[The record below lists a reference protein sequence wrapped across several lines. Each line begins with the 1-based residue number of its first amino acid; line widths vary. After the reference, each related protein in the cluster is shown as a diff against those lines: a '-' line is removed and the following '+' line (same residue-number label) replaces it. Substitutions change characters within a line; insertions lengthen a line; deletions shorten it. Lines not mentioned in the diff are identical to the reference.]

1 MHDIFCDIP
10 GNTFT
15 RLFPVSALASSMFA
29 SGRARVDYEYV
40 GLLADRKDASRKG
53 ETMLKV
59 FKPITDLTGQISGIL
74 QGARGFMEKAGGQG
88 LRGVVREA
96 FDFNA
101 DGFMEEAD
109 RRTGRL
115 VLHLTIAGD
124 QDGVETILRF
134 RNYAMKTIEEL
145 QRLNQITSNFESEDP
160 EELGQL
166 VNRIESFLE
175 SRETDSAG
183 SDREEA
189 LRQEIARLKLMTRHL
204 DSFLDDQERLLGGED
219 VPRGRYPVA
228 LTHEVPPAGTSKSG
242 KKYPVAGLPAK
253 KKPTLVVEEKPDLR

>member
-1 MHDIFCDIP
+1 
-10 GNTFT
+10 
-15 RLFPVSALASSMFA
+15 MFA

-40 GLLADRKDASRKG
+40 GLLADGKDASRKG
-53 ETMLKV
+53 ETMLKI

-88 LRGVVREA
+88 FRGVVREA

-160 EELGQL
+160 EELEQL
-166 VNRIESFLE
+166 VRRIEGFLE
-175 SRETDSAG
+175 SRETEAVV

-189 LRQEIARLKLMTRHL
+189 LRQEIARLKQMTRNL
-204 DSFLDDQERLLGGED
+204 DSFLEGQEALLGGED
-219 VPRGRYPVA
+219 LPEKRYPVA
-228 LTHEVPPAGTSKSG
+228 EILEVLPASRSG

-253 KKPTLVVEEKPDLR
+253 KKPTPVVEKKPDLG